1 MSFNIFSRPR
11 SIYIHWPF
19 CPYKCHFCP
28 FVALA
33 SHDQF
38 MDRYHNALIAEIKK
52 FGARF
57 DHKLP
62 LDTIYMGGGTPS
74 TYPDHLLLDT
84 FGILKNVF
92 DFDAA
97 CEVTIEV
104 NPGTVRKEQI
114 KLWRD
119 MGINR
124 LSIGVQ
130 SIKDQ
135 VLQKLN
141 RHQSAAQV
149 REVLDFASNDFD
161 NLSVD
166 FILGLPDVS
175 FNEWQELLHAAVQWP
190 IKHMSVY
197 FLMVHE
203 DTPLYFG
210 VKKKTISLPC
220 DDAVVDA
227 YYWTVDFLAQHGFE
241 QYEIS
246 NFAKQGY
253 QSKHNSMYWDRKPYK
268 AFGLGA
274 CEFDGIV
281 RSQNEKS
288 LKMYMESIEQGKE
301 VTIFSETLTTEQAY
315 LEKIMLGLR
324 RAQGVTLAAMSEGLS
339 SIQVQHIIEKI
350 AWLKQHD
357 FIVEKDQ
364 ALVLTPK
371 GLAVENDI
379 IVKLSL

>member
-1 MSFNIFSRPR
+1 MLFNVNSRPR
-11 SIYIHWPF
+11 SVYLHWPF

-38 MDRYHNALIAEIKK
+38 MDQYHNALITEIKK
-52 FGARF
+52 FGESYES
-57 DHKLP
+57 KLS

-84 FGILKNVF
+84 FGILNKVF
-92 DFDAA
+92 DVDAA
-97 CEVTIEV
+97 CEITIEV

-114 KLWRD
+114 KLWRE

-149 REVLDFASNDFD
+149 REVLDFASEHFD

-166 FILGLPDVS
+166 FILGLPGVS
-175 FNEWQELLHAAVQWP
+175 FKEWQELLQAAVKWP

-220 DDAVVDA
+220 DDEVVNA
-227 YYWTVDFLAQHGFE
+227 YYYV
-241 QYEIS
+241 
-246 NFAKQGY
+246 
-253 QSKHNSMYWDRKPYK
+253 
-268 AFGLGA
+268 
-274 CEFDGIV
+274 
-281 RSQNEKS
+281 
-288 LKMYMESIEQGKE
+288 
-301 VTIFSETLTTEQAY
+301 
-315 LEKIMLGLR
+315 
-324 RAQGVTLAAMSEGLS
+324 
-339 SIQVQHIIEKI
+339 
-350 AWLKQHD
+350 
-357 FIVEKDQ
+357 
-364 ALVLTPK
+364 
-371 GLAVENDI
+371 
-379 IVKLSL
+379 